1 MIILDSF
8 KMRLCVYTLN
18 GMEKN
23 LTQKVRL
30 YIVWHLDS
38 KPGIIRHCKKETK
51 PRYLSLGYTF
61 IIC

>member
-1 MIILDSF
+1 MTILDSF
-8 KMRLCVYTLN
+8 KMLLCVYTLN

-38 KPGIIRHCKKETK
+38 KPGVLDTAKK
-51 PRYLSLGYTF
+51 RLSLEISPWVTHL
-61 IIC
+61 